1 MTTEVSLVDAMGWLD
16 AGVAEGRLRSVDRAF
31 ARFLLTLDPEGD
43 RRVLLAA
50 ALVSRELGNGHICV
64 DVRDW
69 AEGSDALV
77 GVEAALAVSPLVT
90 GPEGDAASP
99 LVLDGHLLYLRRFW
113 RDEARVAESILD
125 RLTRVAVPDDLA
137 DELDRLFPGGDDGP
151 DWQKI
156 ACAVAA
162 RAAFSVITGGPGT
175 GKTTTVIRLLGLLQT
190 IAHRAG
196 QPRLRIRLAAP
207 TGKAAARLNASIA
220 LQIDQLRVDQA
231 VKQAIPAEVTTLHRL
246 LGSRPDSRRF
256 RHDADNPLHLDVLV
270 IDEASMIDLEMMAA
284 TLDALP
290 PQARLILLG
299 DKDQL
304 SSVEAGAVLGDLCAR
319 ADQGHYDE
327 RTRDWLREVAGVDV
341 AAWTVAGDARPLDQ
355 QVTMLRRSRRFG
367 ADSGIG
373 ALALGINRGDMVA
386 AMAGFTAA
394 SGDVAMLPASATTVA
409 SLAIDGR
416 GQAPGYRHYLDW
428 IEKRRPALDALYSDF
443 ETWGAGALT
452 AYARFQLLCATRHG
466 DTGIDAQN
474 ERIARGLLDRGLIDA
489 VTGWYE
495 GRPVMVTRNDYAL
508 GLMNGDVGVTLWVP
522 DGQGGMALRVA
533 FSVMDDQVGERIR
546 FVVPS
551 RLSAVDTVFAMT
563 VHKSQG
569 SEFEHTALVLPLE
582 PSPVL
587 TRELVYTGVTR
598 ARKHFTLLASADILG
613 YAVSRKTR
621 RASGLLRRLI

>member
-1 MTTEVSLVDAMGWLD
+1 MTTEISLVDTIGWLD
-16 AGVAEGRLRSVDRAF
+16 TAVAEGRLRSVDRAF

-50 ALVSRELGNGHICV
+50 ALVSRELGEGHICV
-64 DVRDW
+64 DIRDW
-69 AEGSDALV
+69 AEGSDMLV

-90 GPEGDAASP
+90 GPDGDPVAP
-99 LVLDGHLLYLRRFW
+99 LVLDGRLLYLRRFW
-113 RDEARVAESILD
+113 RDEARVAQSILG
-125 RLTRVAVPDDLA
+125 RLAPVPVPEGLA
-137 DELDRLFPGGDDGP
+137 DELDRLFPSSDDGP

-220 LQIDQLRVDQA
+220 LQIDRLQVDQA

-319 ADQGHYDE
+319 ADRGHYDE
-327 RTRDWLREVAGVDV
+327 RTRAWLSDVAGVDV

-355 QVTMLRRSRRFG
+355 QVTMLRRSRRFS

-373 ALALGINRGDMVA
+373 ALALGINRGDMA
-386 AMAGFTAA
+386 GAMAGFATASA
-394 SGDVAMLPASATTVA
+394 DVAMLPVSATAVS

-428 IEKRRPALDALYSDF
+428 IEKHRPALDALYGDF
-443 ETWGAGALT
+443 ETWGAGALA

-466 DTGIDAQN
+466 ETGVDAQN
-474 ERIARGLLDRGLIDA
+474 ERIARGLLDRGLVDA

-533 FSVMDDQVGERIR
+533 FSVMDEQSGERTR

-551 RLSAVDTVFAMT
+551 RLAAVDTVFAMT

-569 SEFEHTALVLPLE
+569 SEFEHTALALPLE

-598 ARKHFTLLASADILG
+598 ARKDFTLLATADILG
-613 YAVSRKTR
+613 YAIARKTR